1 METLAAIYQELL
13 AGLASQFG
21 AARVELQLFPGA
33 GVSPEGVAAFAASP
47 PEAGALTWLEF
58 AVREGTANVAH
69 LRLGLPAGAA
79 PADPALQRFTQSLL
93 GLLASSRQAA
103 SPANRA
109 GRRFLAVTEEELQ
122 RIILDVHDGP
132 VQKLFAALS
141 QIDLLKTRL
150 ASEPGLA
157 PERLDRISLLV
168 ETSLGEI
175 KTGLGT
181 FRPPGFRTRPL
192 VSVLKGLV
200 LQHEALTGMRAELEV
215 EGEVPAVALPV
226 KIALYRILQEALS
239 NVTRHTKVDRLVIRL
254 GGGGGW
260 VILEVI
266 DKGPGFDP
274 PPLDGPLGTEQER
287 HIGLRGMRE
296 RTELVAGTFSLTSR
310 PGQGTRIEVRVPGD
324 A

>member
-1 METLAAIYQELL
+1 ME
-13 AGLASQFG
+13 
-21 AARVELQLFPGA
+21 
-33 GVSPEGVAAFAASP
+33 
-47 PEAGALTWLEF
+47 
-58 AVREGTANVAH
+58 
-69 LRLGLPAGAA
+69 
-79 PADPALQRFTQSLL
+79 
-93 GLLASSRQAA
+93 
-103 SPANRA
+103 SPAHRA

-141 QIDLLKTRL
+141 QIDLLKRSL
-150 ASEPGLA
+150 ASEPALA
-157 PERLDRISLLV
+157 RERLDRIALLV

-239 NVTRHTKVDRLVIRL
+239 NVSRHTKVERLVIRL
-254 GGGGGW
+254 GGDQGW
-260 VILEVI
+260 VILKVT
-266 DKGPGFDP
+266 DAGPGFDP

-296 RTELVAGTFSLTSR
+296 RTELVGGTFALASQ